1 MRIASFLPS
10 ATEILFAIGAGDD
23 VCAVTF
29 ECDYPPE
36 ARTKPQ
42 VVFSHMPPGLTPA
55 EIDRI
60 VSAEGAQGRSL
71 YFVDYN
77 RLQSLSPTLVVLQD
91 LCRVCAIDSPT
102 LARDMSQLLSAPQI
116 ISHNAHTLEAIFAEI
131 EQLGAATGH
140 SKAAIALTSSLR
152 ARVRRVREATPRSN
166 TPKRVLCLEWLDPP
180 FLGGHWVPEMIQLAG
195 GDPVLAHP
203 GEKSVRITWP
213 EIAAAKP
220 DVIILMPCG
229 YNLAQ
234 TLEQFQSLALPQEW
248 ATLPAVQHS
257 ELYAVDG
264 SAYFS
269 RPGPRL
275 AAGLEIIAAILELP
289 ADPATRFA
297 HLPPNSVARL
307 G

>member
-29 ECDYPPE
+29 ECDYPPA
-36 ARTKPQ
+36 ARAKPQ

-55 EIDRI
+55 EIDSI

-71 YFVDYN
+71 YFVDYDG
-77 RLQSLSPTLVVLQD
+77 LQSLSPSLVILQD

-102 LARDMSQLLSAPQI
+102 LARDMSQLPSAPQI
-116 ISHNAHTLEAIFAEI
+116 ISLNAHTLEDVFVEM
-131 EQLGAATGH
+131 EHLGTATGH
-140 SKAAIALTSSLR
+140 SAATLALTSSLR
-152 ARVRRVREATPRSN
+152 ERVRRVREALPAPT

-180 FLGGHWVPEMIQLAG
+180 FLGGHWVPEMVLLAG
-195 GDPVLAHP
+195 GDPILSNP
-203 GEKSVRITWP
+203 GEKSVRTTWP
-213 EIAAAKP
+213 QIAAAAP
-220 DVIILMPCG
+220 EVILLMPCG
-229 YNLAQ
+229 YNLSQ
-234 TLEQFQSLALPQEW
+234 TVEQFQSLTLPEEW
-248 ATLPAVQHS
+248 ATLPAVRNG

-275 AAGLEIIAAILELP
+275 ADGLEIVAAILRP
-289 ADPATRFA
+289 SADPSTRFA
-297 HLPPNSVARL
+297 HLPPHSVARL